1 MSVLAESLP
10 DWLSASQ
17 VSDALS
23 WYAVY
28 TYPRHEK
35 AVKDQLDWK
44 AVEVFLPTF
53 ASERRWKDRKVSIDL
68 PLFPGYIFT
77 RIHPSERIKV
87 LSTPSVV
94 RMLSFNGVPAPIA
107 ASEIDAIRRCLESSA
122 VLQKHPFLK
131 VGERV
136 RVTRGAF
143 EGLEGVV
150 VRHKNGCKLVLSINL
165 IHQSVSLEVAA
176 DLLEPLQRSM

>member
-1 MSVLAESLP
+1 MSLLAESLP
-10 DWLSASQ
+10 SLLSPSQ
-17 VSDALS
+17 VRDALS

-53 ASERRWKDRKVSIDL
+53 ASERQWKDRKVSIDF

-77 RIHPSERIKV
+77 RIHPDERVKV

-107 ASEIDAIRRCLESSA
+107 DSEIDAIRLCVERNA
-122 VLQKHPFLK
+122 VLETHPFLK

-136 RVTRGAF
+136 RVMRGAF
-143 EGLEGVV
+143 EGLEGVI
-150 VRHKNGCKLVLSINL
+150 VRHKNACKLVLSIDL
-165 IHQSVSLEVAA
+165 IHQSVALEIAA
-176 DLLEPLQRSM
+176 DLLQPLHRTV

>member
-10 DWLSASQ
+10 SLIPASQ
-17 VSDALS
+17 LSDASS

-35 AVKDQLDWK
+35 AVQEQLDWK
-44 AVEVFLPTF
+44 GVEVFLPTF
-53 ASERRWKDRKVSIDL
+53 TSERHWKDRKVCVDL
-68 PLFPGYIFT
+68 PLFPGYVFT
-77 RIHPSERIKV
+77 RIHPDERIKV

-94 RMLSFNGVPAPIA
+94 RMLSFNGVLAPIA
-107 ASEIDAIRRCLESSA
+107 DSEINAIRLCLERNA
-122 VLQKHPFLK
+122 ALEKHPFLS

-136 RVTRGAF
+136 RVLQGAF

-150 VRHKNGCKLVLSINL
+150 VRHKNGCKLVISVNL
-165 IHQSVSLEVAA
+165 IHQSVALEISA
-176 DLLEPLQRSM
+176 DLLEPLRLTM

>member
-1 MSVLAESLP
+1 MSVLAEPLPSLLQP
-10 DWLSASQ
+10 SQ
-17 VSDALS
+17 VNDAPS

-44 AVEVFLPTF
+44 SVESFLPTF
-53 ASERRWKDRKVSIDL
+53 ASERHWKDRKVSIDL

-77 RIHPSERIKV
+77 RIHLSERVKV
-87 LSTPSVV
+87 LAVPSVV

-107 ASEIDAIRRCLESSA
+107 NSEIDAIRLCLERSA
-122 VLQKHPFLK
+122 VLEKHPFLK

-136 RVTRGAF
+136 RVLRGAF

-150 VRHKNGCKLVLSINL
+150 VRHKNACKLVLSIDL
-165 IHQSVSLEVAA
+165 IHQSVALEIAA
-176 DLLEPLQRSM
+176 DLLEPLRHIT